1 MVGDMAKSGDTI
13 EIPATG
19 ERFVFLR
26 TAAET
31 GGEVLEL
38 EFHVNPGGF
47 SAPPHVHWDV
57 EERVKVVSGKVL
69 VTIAGKESLLGV
81 GESAVVPV
89 RQGHA
94 VAVAGDEPAVFIVEV
109 APARDFEE
117 LFETLF
123 GLYRDGKINADGRG
137 NLLQDAVLSSRHNSF
152 LDGPPVIAQRPVMAV
167 LAATGRLFGFRA
179 RYERY
184 SGPEAS

>member
-1 MVGDMAKSGDTI
+1 MSQPGQTV

-26 TAAET
+26 TSAET
-31 GGEVLEL
+31 GGELLEL

-57 EERVKVVSGKVL
+57 EERVKVVSGRVL
-69 VTIAGKESLLGV
+69 VTVSGEERVLGP
-81 GESAVVPV
+81 GESAVVPA
-89 RQGHA
+89 RQGHM
-94 VAVAGDEPAVFIVEV
+94 VAVAGDERAVFVVQV

-117 LFETLF
+117 LFETIF
-123 GLYRDGKINADGRG
+123 GLFRDGKISADGRG
-137 NLLQDAVLSSRHNSF
+137 NLLQDAVLSRRHNSF
-152 LDGPPVIAQRPVMAV
+152 LAGPPIFAQRPVLAV
-167 LAATGRLFGFRA
+167 LALIGRLFGFRA

-184 SGPEAS
+184 SGPEPS